1 MASLISCVSNG
12 NIVDPEVEEDER
24 RAVECAGGEESMVV
38 LRNDGLGLQVRRMP
52 PDCNRLQSIAL
63 DCNRLR
69 LIVLDC
75 ARPAGAPNAT

>member
-52 PDCNRLQSIAL
+52 PDCA
-63 DCNRLR
+63 
-69 LIVLDC
+69 
-75 ARPAGAPNAT
+75 